1 MMNIMKIWI
10 DKNIRLNINFIKF
23 SEFIKF
29 SKFNK
34 WLKIKF

>member
-10 DKNIRLNINFIKF
+10 DKNIRLKIN
-23 SEFIKF
+23 FIKF